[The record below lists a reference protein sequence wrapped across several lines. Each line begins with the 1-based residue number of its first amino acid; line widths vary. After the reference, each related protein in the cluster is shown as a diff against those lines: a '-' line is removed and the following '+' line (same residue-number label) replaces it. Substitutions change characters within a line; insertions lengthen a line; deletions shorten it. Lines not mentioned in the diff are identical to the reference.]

1 MLEGAIAGL
10 AGGGAYAALGLCLTL
25 MFRLVR
31 VVNFAQVAIGVIGVY
46 TMAVAS
52 EHGWPYGAAALAGLL
67 ASGLVA
73 AALGWVMGK
82 WFGEA
87 GADQR
92 SAISIAFL
100 VGLLAVSFLV
110 FGTDPRRMPGKFGGS
125 LFTLDGITV
134 TQAAAVCTVGSVVVA
149 GIAWLVLTRTVL
161 GLRLRALSER
171 PTTAELHAIPSRRLG
186 VGMWAVTGLLAAAVL
201 LVIAPQQTSDQTSL
215 ALMVIPAG
223 TAALVGGFRSLGRT
237 VAGGLGLGAL
247 QGALAHV
254 TELQQYRDTVPFLAI
269 LAILIWSQRREVWDA
284 AR

>member
-46 TMAVAS
+46 TMAIAS

-67 ASGLVA
+67 AATLVA
-73 AALGWVMGK
+73 AVLGWVMGK

-100 VGLLAVSFLV
+100 VGLLAVSYLV

-125 LFTLDGITV
+125 LFTVDGITV
-134 TQAAAVCTVGSVVVA
+134 TQAAAVCAVGSVVVA
-149 GIAWLVLTRTVL
+149 GAAWLVLTRTVL

-201 LVIAPQQTSDQTSL
+201 LVVAPQQTSDQTSL

-223 TAALVGGFRSLGRT
+223 AAALVGGFTSLGRT

>member
-1 MLEGAIAGL
+1 MLEGAVAGL

-31 VVNFAQVAIGVIGVY
+31 VVNFAQVAIGVVGVH
-46 TMAVAS
+46 TMALAAD
-52 EHGWPYGAAALAGLL
+52 HGWPYGLAAPAGLL
-67 ASGLVA
+67 AAALVA
-73 AALGWVMGK
+73 AALGWVMGR

-100 VGLLAVSFLV
+100 VGLLAASYLA
-110 FGTDPRRMPGKFGGS
+110 FGTDPRRMPGPFGGA
-125 LFTLDGITV
+125 LLTVHGVTV
-134 TQAAAVCTVGSVVVA
+134 TQAAAVCAAGAVA
-149 GIAWLVLTRTVL
+149 VAAAAWLVLARTVV

-171 PTTAELHAIPSRRLG
+171 PTTAELHGIPSRRLG
-186 VGMWAVTGLLAAAVL
+186 VGMWAATGLLAAAVL
-201 LVIAPQQTSDQTSL
+201 LVVAPQQTSDQTSL
-215 ALMVIPAG
+215 ALMVVPAG
-223 TAALVGGFRSLGRT
+223 AAALVGGFRGLGRT

-254 TELQQYRDTVPFLAI
+254 SELQQYRDTVPFLAI
-269 LAILIWSQRREVWDA
+269 LAILIWSQRGEVWDA